1 MSQRPYQVCRN
12 CVMDTTD
19 SKITF
24 DATGLCD
31 HCQNFY
37 AVIEPQW
44 QRQIADTPKLNQ
56 LVETIKQEGKGK
68 EYDCI
73 IGLSGGMDS
82 SYLLYYA
89 KDVLGLRPLAYS
101 VDTGWTLNVALENIE
116 KIVRGLDLELH
127 TDIINWNEMKDLQL
141 AFFKSQVAYQDL
153 PQDHVIFAGLYNY
166 AIKHKIKY
174 VLTGGNIATEAIREP
189 IEWVYQNDLTHIRDI
204 HKIFGEKPIR
214 DLPMTGMFKYK
225 LYYRFVK
232 GMKVLRPLD
241 MIPYTKELATKT
253 LKERFD
259 WEPYQN
265 KHYESVFTRF
275 YEGYWMVQKF
285 GFDKRKAYFSSLI
298 LSDQLSRKDALQ
310 QLSNP
315 PYDEL
320 QAMKDL
326 TYICRKLSISR
337 EDFLE
342 LMNQPNKTYKDY
354 KNNSRWISL
363 AVLVARMLKVETR
376 QYR

>member
-1 MSQRPYQVCRN
+1 
-12 CVMDTTD
+12 MDTTD

-44 QRQIADTPKLNQ
+44 QRQIADTSKLNQ
-56 LVETIKQEGKGK
+56 LVETIKQEGRGK

-166 AIKHKIKY
+166 AIKHQIKY

-275 YEGYWMVQKF
+275 YEGYWLIKKF
-285 GFDKRKAYFSSLI
+285 GFDKRKAHFSSLI
-298 LSDQLSRKDALQ
+298 LTNQLSREDALQ
-310 QLSNP
+310 QIANP
-315 PYDEL
+315 PYDES

-326 TYICRKLSISR
+326 TYICRKLSIPK
-337 EDFLE
+337 EEFLA
-342 LMNQPNKTYKDY
+342 LMNEPNQTFKNY
-354 KNNSRWISL
+354 KNSSNWIAL
-363 AVLVARMLKVETR
+363 AVWFARVLKVETR